1 MPSSLYVHIPFCKS
15 RCIYCD
21 FFSTTSLN
29 MRQRY
34 VDALCKEMT
43 MRHDYLTEASRQTPP
58 PCLSSIYFGGGTPSQ
73 LTTDMLKQLT
83 QHIFDAFDVDADAE
97 ITIEMNPDD
106 VTPEYVQQLR
116 QLPFNRVSL
125 GVQTFDDAR
134 LRFIHRRH
142 TAQQAVDA
150 VRRLQSAGYDNISID
165 LMFGFPGQTPEQ
177 WAADID
183 RALSLATQHVSAYSL
198 MYEEGTRLHSMLADG
213 TIAEMDE
220 EVSLAMYQSLIEKLS
235 TAGYQHYEISNFC
248 LPGRQSRHNSG
259 YWNDTHYIG
268 LGAGAHSYNGSAR
281 QWNVCDLKKYI
292 EGAETGSLAFELE
305 QLNDTQRYNE
315 YIMTRLRTLAG
326 IDLGRL
332 KEQFGESKL
341 NYCMSLALPY
351 LQDGCLYED
360 KEHNTLSLT
369 CKGLFVSNQ
378 IMADMMEA

>member
-1 MPSSLYVHIPFCKS
+1 MSSVYVHIPFCKT

-21 FFSTTSLN
+21 FYSTTSLPL
-29 MRQRY
+29 RQRY
-34 VDALCKEMT
+34 VDAVCREMSL
-43 MRHDYLTEASRQTPP
+43 RSDYLGGATVGT
-58 PCLSSIYFGGGTPSQ
+58 IYFGGGTPSQ
-73 LTTDMLKQLT
+73 LAADQLR
-83 QHIFDAFDVDADAE
+83 QLLLYIYKVYPVADDAE
-97 ITIEMNPDD
+97 VTIEMNPDD
-106 VTPEYVQQLR
+106 VTDAYVEALR

-125 GVQTFDDAR
+125 GIQTFDDAR

-198 MYEEGTRLHSMLADG
+198 MYEDGTRLHSMLADG
-213 TIAEMDE
+213 TIAEIDE

-305 QLNDTQRYNE
+305 QLSDTQRYNE
-315 YIMTRLRTLAG
+315 YVMTRLRTSAG

-332 KEQFGESKL
+332 KEQFGESRL

-351 LQDGCLYED
+351 LQDGCLCED
-360 KEHNTLSLT
+360 KERNTLSLT
-369 CKGLFVSNQ
+369 RKGLFVSNQ
-378 IMADMMEA
+378 IMADLMEA